1 MHIPPGRGA
10 TSERVALAD
19 VLCVRPPSP
28 TFKLQTSEVP
38 ENLHPAIFGPLA
50 ELLLDAQQAIVLGQ
64 ALRARDGAD
73 FNLGSRSSHREISQG
88 SVFRLARARADHSAV
103 AVLLRQADH
112 FERLG

>member
-28 TFKLQTSEVP
+28 TFNLQTSEVL
-38 ENLHPAIFGPLA
+38 ENLRPAIFGPLA

-73 FNLGSRSSHREISQG
+73 FDLGGRSGHRQISQG
-88 SVFRLARARADHSAV
+88 IVFRLARARADHGTV
-103 AVLLRQADH
+103 AVLLRLADH
-112 FERLG
+112 LE